1 MRSLSNYDGEVN
13 ENGKKSIDL
22 DKQNN
27 NFAGASRFFVR
38 FSAVVARL
46 QRETFQL
53 NLTFSRERG
62 PKTALSLYIYI
73 YIILTVNHW
82 SCLMSVVLQFGTI
95 RNSTVAIKDQWL
107 YHIYTYVFFWTYRQS
122 LEFNQEKKGNIWQ
135 IELDGIRATNF
146 ETVQLTF

>member
-13 ENGKKSIDL
+13 ENGKKSMDL

-62 PKTALSLYIYI
+62 PKTALSLYRT
-73 YIILTVNHW
+73 LA
-82 SCLMSVVLQFGTI
+82 S
-95 RNSTVAIKDQWL
+95 
-107 YHIYTYVFFWTYRQS
+107 S
-122 LEFNQEKKGNIWQ
+122 LVWALWHGLDVPHVWDIW
-135 IELDGIRATNF
+135 GGF
-146 ETVQLTF
+146 